1 MSPRINSKLL
11 ESQVKLGLIDATA
24 VILVE
29 KVKHLLDKGF
39 VECWRVP
46 LIVQALRK
54 GDSDHIRLL
63 VVYISADGHQSAQN
77 GGRLTTTKTQI
88 WVHEGD
94 RLLVARAC
102 VIRFSTKTELRRE
115 RCSCEA
121 VKGQKVSDIS
131 VVFRS

>member
-1 MSPRINSKLL
+1 MSPRINPKLL
-11 ESQVKLGLIDATA
+11 ESEVELGLIDATA

-29 KVKHLLDKGF
+29 KAKHLLDKGI
-39 VECWRVP
+39 VESWRVP

-63 VVYISADGHQSAQN
+63 VVYISADGHQSVQN

-88 WVHEGD
+88 LVHEGH

-121 VKGQKVSDIS
+121 DKGQEVSDIS